1 MKLLG
6 TSLKSGN
13 CSDLEK
19 TVDFRR
25 CSLGTHER
33 HAPPSGES
41 CYCAAGS
48 SAKTERV
55 RTTISVFW
63 GAKTSHSGA
72 RAPVRDPSQKHRQNS
87 GNTQNHE
94 NPPGTFFLTDL
105 VSYQLNFH
113 ENPSSLQMLSN
124 QHLLSLVRR
133 RLLRTAK
140 NVARLLH
147 SRCYVTLY
155 FYGVEAIR
163 NRE

>member
-1 MKLLG
+1 MEIVRIGQK
-6 TSLKSGN
+6 
-13 CSDLEK
+13 K

-25 CSLGTHER
+25 CTLGTHER

-48 SAKTERV
+48 SAKTGRV

-72 RAPVRDPSQKHRQNS
+72 PAPVRDPSQKHRQNS

-105 VSYQLNFH
+105 VSYQLNFQL
-113 ENPSSLQMLSN
+113 NPTSLQMPSN
-124 QHLLSLVRR
+124 QHIFTRGRPRLQPCTPALTPAVR
-133 RLLRTAK
+133 
-140 NVARLLH
+140 
-147 SRCYVTLY
+147 
-155 FYGVEAIR
+155 VEPGQR
-163 NRE
+163 DTVLQ